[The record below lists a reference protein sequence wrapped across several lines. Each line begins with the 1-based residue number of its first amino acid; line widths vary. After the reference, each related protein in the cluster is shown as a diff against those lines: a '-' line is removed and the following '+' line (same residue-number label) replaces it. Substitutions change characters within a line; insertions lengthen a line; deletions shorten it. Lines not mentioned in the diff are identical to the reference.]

1 MERHFHQE
9 LKELKEDLLKMSSLV
24 EAAIHSAVSAL
35 VSRDSHLAE
44 KTIKGD
50 ENINTREISIE
61 KKCLEL
67 LALQQPMAADLRFL
81 ASALYIIK
89 DLERMGDQAVNIAER
104 ALILNQEPPVK
115 PFIDLP
121 KMATLVESMV
131 KDSLDAFVNRDV
143 MKARNVCERDDQVD
157 NYNEKIFHELL
168 SIMIKDQ
175 TTISRAVYL
184 ILIGRS
190 LERIADHATNIAE
203 DVIYM
208 VEGRVIKHHA
218 EEKGTMQDR

>member
-1 MERHFHQE
+1 MERHFHHE
-9 LKELKEDLLKMSSLV
+9 LKELKEDLLKMGGLV
-24 EAAIHSAVSAL
+24 ETAIHNAVSGL
-35 VSRDSHLAE
+35 VSRDNHLAE
-44 KTIKGD
+44 RTIKED
-50 ENINTREISIE
+50 EKINTREILIE
-61 KKCLEL
+61 NKCLQL
-67 LALQQPMAADLRFL
+67 LALQQPMAADLRFI
-81 ASALYIIK
+81 ASVFYIIK
-89 DLERMGDQAVNIAER
+89 DLERMGDQAVNIADR
-104 ALILNQEPPVK
+104 SLILNQEPPVK

-143 MKARNVCERDDQVD
+143 MKASNVCERDDQVD

-175 TTISRAVYL
+175 ATISRAVYL

-208 VEGRVIKHHA
+208 VAGRMIKHHA
-218 EEKGTMQDR
+218 EEKGESTL

>member
-9 LKELKEDLLKMSSLV
+9 LKELKEDLLKMGSLV
-24 EAAIHSAVSAL
+24 ETAIHDAVSGL
-35 VSRDSHLAE
+35 VSRDSKLAE
-44 KTIKGD
+44 RTIKED
-50 ENINTREISIE
+50 EKINTREISIE
-61 KKCLEL
+61 KKCLQL
-67 LALQQPMAADLRFL
+67 LALQQPMAADLRFIVSTL
-81 ASALYIIK
+81 QIIK

-121 KMATLVESMV
+121 KMATLVESML

-143 MKARNVCERDDQVD
+143 KKAKNVCEGDDQVD

-175 TTISRAVYL
+175 TTVSRAVYL

-218 EEKGTMQDR
+218 EEKEQSAL

>member
-1 MERHFHQE
+1 MERHFHHE
-9 LKELKEDLLKMSSLV
+9 LKELKEDLLKMGGLV
-24 EAAIHSAVSAL
+24 ETAIHNAVSGL
-35 VSRDSHLAE
+35 VSRDNQLVD
-44 KTIKGD
+44 KTIKED
-50 ENINTREISIE
+50 KKINTREILIE
-61 KKCLEL
+61 NKCLQL
-67 LALQQPMAADLRFL
+67 LALQQPMAADLRFIV
-81 ASALYIIK
+81 SALQIIK

-104 ALILNQEPPVK
+104 ALILK

-143 MKARNVCERDDQVD
+143 MKASNVCERDDQVD

-175 TTISRAVYL
+175 ATISRAVYL

-208 VEGRVIKHHA
+208 VAGRMIKHHA
-218 EEKGTMQDR
+218 EEKGESTL

>member
-9 LKELKEDLLKMSSLV
+9 LKELKEDLLKMGSLV
-24 EAAIHSAVSAL
+24 ETAIHDAVSGL
-35 VSRDSHLAE
+35 VSRDSKLAE
-44 KTIKGD
+44 RTIKED
-50 ENINTREISIE
+50 EKINTREISIE
-61 KKCLEL
+61 KKCLQL
-67 LALQQPMAADLRFL
+67 LALQQPMAADLRFIVSTL
-81 ASALYIIK
+81 QIIK

-121 KMATLVESMV
+121 KMATLVESML

-143 MKARNVCERDDQVD
+143 KKARNVCEGDDQVD

-175 TTISRAVYL
+175 TTVSRAVYL

-208 VEGRVIKHHA
+208 VAGRMIKHHA
-218 EEKGTMQDR
+218 EEKGKSTL

>member
-9 LKELKEDLLKMSSLV
+9 LKELKEDLLKMGSLV
-24 EAAIHSAVSAL
+24 ETAIHNAVSGL

-44 KTIKGD
+44 RTIKED
-50 ENINTREISIE
+50 EHINTSEIAIE
-61 KKCLEL
+61 RKCLEL
-67 LALQQPMAADLRFL
+67 LALQQPMAADLRFIV
-81 ASALYIIK
+81 SALQIIK

-131 KDSLDAFVNRDV
+131 KDSLDAFVSRDV
-143 MKARNVCERDDQVD
+143 MKASNVCERDDQVD

-175 TTISRAVYL
+175 ATISRAVYL

-208 VEGRVIKHHA
+208 VAGRMIKHHA
-218 EEKGTMQDR
+218 EEKGESTL

>member
-9 LKELKEDLLKMSSLV
+9 LKELKEDLLKMGSLV
-24 EAAIHSAVSAL
+24 ETAIHDAVSGL
-35 VSRDSHLAE
+35 VSRDSKLAE
-44 KTIKGD
+44 RTIKED
-50 ENINTREISIE
+50 EKINTREISIE
-61 KKCLEL
+61 KKCLQL
-67 LALQQPMAADLRFL
+67 LALQQPMAADLRFIVSTL
-81 ASALYIIK
+81 QIIK

-121 KMATLVESMV
+121 KMATLVESML

-143 MKARNVCERDDQVD
+143 KKARNVCEGDDQVD

-175 TTISRAVYL
+175 TTVSRAVYL

-218 EEKGTMQDR
+218 EEKEQSAL

>member
-9 LKELKEDLLKMSSLV
+9 LKELKEDLLKMGGLV
-24 EAAIHSAVSAL
+24 EGAIHNAVSGL

-44 KTIKGD
+44 KTIKED

-67 LALQQPMAADLRFL
+67 IALQQPMAADLRFIV
-81 ASALYIIK
+81 SALQITK

-121 KMATLVESMV
+121 KMAMLVESMV

-143 MKARNVCERDDQVD
+143 KKARNVYEGDDQVD

-168 SIMIKDQ
+168 SFMIKDQ
-175 TTISRAVYL
+175 STINRAVYL

-208 VEGRVIKHHA
+208 VEGKVIKHHA
-218 EEKGTMQDR
+218 EEGK

>member
-9 LKELKEDLLKMSSLV
+9 LKELKEDLLKMGELV
-24 EAAIHSAVSAL
+24 EAAIHTAVSAL
-35 VSRDSHLAE
+35 VSRDSRLAE
-44 KTIKGD
+44 KTIKED
-50 ENINTREISIE
+50 ENINTYEIMIE

-67 LALQQPMAADLRFL
+67 LALQQPMAADLRFIVSTL
-81 ASALYIIK
+81 QIIK

-104 ALILNQEPPVK
+104 ALILNQESPVK

-143 MKARNVCERDDQVD
+143 KKARNVCEGDDQVD

-190 LERIADHATNIAE
+190 LERIADHATNISE

-218 EEKGTMQDR
+218 EEKGTPSR

>member
-9 LKELKEDLLKMSSLV
+9 LKELKEDLLKMGGLV
-24 EAAIHSAVSAL
+24 EAAVHNAVSGL
-35 VSRDSHLAE
+35 VSRDNQLAE
-44 KTIKGD
+44 RTIKED
-50 ENINTREISIE
+50 EKINTREISIE

-67 LALQQPMAADLRFL
+67 IALQQPVAADLRFIV
-81 ASALYIIK
+81 SALQIIK

-104 ALILNQEPPVK
+104 AIILNQEPQVK

-121 KMATLVESMV
+121 KMALQVQSMV
-131 KDSLDAFVNRDV
+131 KDSLDSFVNGDV
-143 MKARNVCERDDQVD
+143 KKAKNVCERDDQVD
-157 NYNEKIFHELL
+157 NYNEKMFHELL

-175 TTISRAVYL
+175 TTINRAVYL
-184 ILIGRS
+184 IIIGRS

-208 VEGRVIKHHA
+208 VEARTIKHHA
-218 EEKGTMQDR
+218 EEKGESTL

>member
-9 LKELKEDLLKMSSLV
+9 LKELKEDLLKMGSLV
-24 EAAIHSAVSAL
+24 ETAIHNAVSGL

-44 KTIKGD
+44 MTIKED
-50 ENINTREISIE
+50 EKINTREISIE
-61 KKCLEL
+61 KKCLQL
-67 LALQQPMAADLRFL
+67 LALQQPMAADLRFIVSTL
-81 ASALYIIK
+81 QIIK

-121 KMATLVESMV
+121 KMATLVESML

-143 MKARNVCERDDQVD
+143 KKARNVCEGDDQVD

-175 TTISRAVYL
+175 TTVSRAVYL

-218 EEKGTMQDR
+218 EEKEQSAL